1 VTVDVTTLD
10 GDPMTVAAATEPLG
24 DLLRIVPAFV
34 AARTDEETGVETRI
48 EAHYVRSEGRYVVRT
63 IVNKATRDDFDQ
75 EALRR
80 ISIAAIMQAAVPHCV
95 AVETMD
101 VDVWTSVADTT
112 AEEGRLVPS
121 HVATE
126 VVKRGMKDERM
137 AVVSLIYGAT
147 ALAGLPPVQAVAR
160 ELDVPH
166 RTASDWIMKAR
177 KAGYLE
183 GMAYVVGRQP
193 ER

>member
-1 VTVDVTTLD
+1 
-10 GDPMTVAAATEPLG
+10 MTVAAATEPLG
-24 DLLRIVPAFV
+24 DRLRIAPAFV
-34 AARTDEETGVETRI
+34 ATATNDVAGIETGI

-63 IVNKATRDDFDQ
+63 IVNRATRDDFDQ
-75 EALRR
+75 DALRR
-80 ISIAAIMQAAVPHCV
+80 ISIAPIMQAAVPHCIAFE
-95 AVETMD
+95 AVD
-101 VDVWTSVADTT
+101 VDLWTTVADTT
-112 AEEGRLVPS
+112 AEEGRLVSPFIA
-121 HVATE
+121 VE
-126 VVKRGMKDERM
+126 VVKRGMKEERM

-183 GMAYVVGRQP
+183 GMAYIVGRQP